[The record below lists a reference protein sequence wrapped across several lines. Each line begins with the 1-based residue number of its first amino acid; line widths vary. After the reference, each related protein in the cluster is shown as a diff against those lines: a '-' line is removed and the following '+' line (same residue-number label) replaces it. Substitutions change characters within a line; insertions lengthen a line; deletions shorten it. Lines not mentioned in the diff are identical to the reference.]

1 VKASTAA
8 HEEKDELGRSVTAMK
23 TVSQVWESTI
33 DGFRSHSGG
42 VAIHNRANGW
52 DTKARIRIS

>member
-1 VKASTAA
+1 
-8 HEEKDELGRSVTAMK
+8 MK